1 MDEDTGGVDA
11 VVGISPEVVATVHD
25 DAFPACG
32 GHAFG
37 DHEAGKSGTDDQE
50 VGG

>member
-1 MDEDTGGVDA
+1 MSEDTGSVDA
-11 VVGISPEVVATVHD
+11 VVGISAEVVATVHD

-37 DHEAGKSGTDDQE
+37 DHEAGKAGTDDQE
-50 VGG
+50 VSG